1 MSPADC
7 SIELLDGAVRRS
19 TPTCCSTPTTRE
31 PPSRARAAVAVAEL
45 SSGRPVRLAL
55 ITLLAFV
62 RIATDRRV
70 FTRPLSRRGGSWRGA
85 ERGASSCGAI
95 APLHVAAYIRTHPG
109 SVPTVKQHLAAIRAL
124 CDWLVVHQVL
134 AVNPAAA
141 VRGPKHVVTK
151 GATPVLT
158 PAETRALLDRID
170 TGTRVGLRDR
180 ALLSVMVY
188 SFARVRAAV
197 GMRRQD

>member
-1 MSPADC
+1 MSPADY

-85 ERGASSCGAI
+85 ERGAFELRAI
-95 APLHVAAYIRTHPG
+95 APLHVAAYSGRT
-109 SVPTVKQHLAAIRAL
+109 
-124 CDWLVVHQVL
+124 
-134 AVNPAAA
+134 
-141 VRGPKHVVTK
+141 RGPC
-151 GATPVLT
+151 
-158 PAETRALLDRID
+158 
-170 TGTRVGLRDR
+170 
-180 ALLSVMVY
+180 
-188 SFARVRAAV
+188 
-197 GMRRQD
+197 RR